1 MSIDRRIYSFQYRLI
16 SCYVLLLISLAVYA
30 QSGKERFVGRV
41 VDTETNQPVP
51 FATVRL
57 LALPDSILLV
67 GGATDIQG
75 KFQLAVTIP
84 KSKSI
89 LLHISY
95 IGYTSV
101 YRTISVSANNKTP
114 TLGNI
119 SLSPESI
126 SLNETV
132 VVGQAPM
139 AVTEGDT
146 TVFNASAYRT
156 PEGSMLEELVKQLPG
171 GEIDEDGKLLIHGKE
186 VKKILVDGKE
196 FFSDDP
202 KAALKN
208 LPVEM
213 IEKLKA
219 YERQS
224 DLARLTGIDDGE
236 EEMILDLSVKKNMK
250 RGWMEN
256 FMGGYGSKDRY
267 ELANTLNRFRD
278 NSQLTV
284 IGNLNNTNN
293 QGFSEMQ
300 GESASSSGNLR
311 TQKGLTTSRS
321 LGVNAT
327 HDWKRVKFRSN
338 IQYMGTDR
346 LEDSRTTID
355 NYLRK
360 DKSITESTGH
370 NRQGNDNLVANAFL
384 EWKMDSV
391 TTLIFRPQYR
401 TAANDRSSNG
411 FQQGWGNDVLLNE
424 RESSGTTHSSSYN
437 LSMMLQLS
445 RKLSRMGRNIALKV
459 DYGTNESSTDRTSL
473 STTHY
478 FKNNAKNVKNQKIED
493 RMEGYNYRLQLVYVE
508 PLPWFHFLQFRYSY
522 QYRVNNSDRFVYNW
536 NKELEEFAPDYD
548 EDASNCFEN
557 QYSNHLFNLA
567 VRTSRKKYN
576 YNIGADFEPQK
587 SVSRSLLELSLIH
600 ISEPTRPY

>member
-1 MSIDRRIYSFQYRLI
+1 
-16 SCYVLLLISLAVYA
+16 
-30 QSGKERFVGRV
+30 
-41 VDTETNQPVP
+41 
-51 FATVRL
+51 
-57 LALPDSILLV
+57 
-67 GGATDIQG
+67 
-75 KFQLAVTIP
+75 
-84 KSKSI
+84 
-89 LLHISY
+89 
-95 IGYTSV
+95 
-101 YRTISVSANNKTP
+101 
-114 TLGNI
+114 
-119 SLSPESI
+119 
-126 SLNETV
+126 
-132 VVGQAPM
+132 
-139 AVTEGDT
+139 
-146 TVFNASAYRT
+146 
-156 PEGSMLEELVKQLPG
+156 
-171 GEIDEDGKLLIHGKE
+171 
-186 VKKILVDGKE
+186 
-196 FFSDDP
+196 
-202 KAALKN
+202 
-208 LPVEM
+208 
-213 IEKLKA
+213 
-219 YERQS
+219 
-224 DLARLTGIDDGE
+224 
-236 EEMILDLSVKKNMK
+236 
-250 RGWMEN
+250 
-256 FMGGYGSKDRY
+256 
-267 ELANTLNRFRD
+267 
-278 NSQLTV
+278 
-284 IGNLNNTNN
+284 
-293 QGFSEMQ
+293 
-300 GESASSSGNLR
+300 
-311 TQKGLTTSRS
+311 
-321 LGVNAT
+321 
-327 HDWKRVKFRSN
+327 
-338 IQYMGTDR
+338 MGTDR

-576 YNIGADFEPQK
+576 YNIGADFEPQ
-587 SVSRSLLELSLIH
+587 SLSAVLFWKRQLRQKNRCESLF
-600 ISEPTRPY
+600 